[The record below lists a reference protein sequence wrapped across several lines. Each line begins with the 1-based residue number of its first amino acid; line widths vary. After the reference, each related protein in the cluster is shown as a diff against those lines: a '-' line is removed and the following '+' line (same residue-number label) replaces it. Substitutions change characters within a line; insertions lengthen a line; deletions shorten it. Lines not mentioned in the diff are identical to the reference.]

1 MMVFRQALM
10 ANRPTIHDVAREAGV
25 SSATVDRVL
34 NGREK
39 VRQETARKVY
49 EAARLIGYHAAPLIG
64 QRVHADL
71 PRLRLGIV
79 LHKERQ
85 AFYQQFHAEA
95 ERAVTQAIGVRA
107 SLQVAFAASQSPKDF
122 TELMEGMASRVDA
135 VAATAVTHP
144 EVTEAV
150 IRLNAKGIPCFSLLN
165 DFAQGVRQNYIGLN
179 NLKVG
184 RIAAHMIA
192 TASHQSGK
200 IAVFVGG
207 YRWHGHELRE
217 TGVRS
222 YFREHA
228 PQFQILD
235 TRSLPK
241 YHDEAGYPGLDALRI
256 ATLRT
261 WDSEEGTYIT
271 NAPVLSPS
279 GSDYVYVQHVRTIN
293 RGCEIAFQILARALS
308 RGVAKNPKPGPN
320 GERYI
325 AEGAALRIEAA
336 VNVAMRSELAGQVDD
351 IEFTMSR
358 TDDISSNQGAIG
370 TGKVESVSLAYFKH
384 FAVTA
389 GFVKSISQ

>member
-1 MMVFRQALM
+1 M

-25 SSATVDRVL
+25 STATVDRVL
-34 NGREK
+34 NGRET
-39 VRQETARKVY
+39 VRAETARKVY

-64 QRVHADL
+64 QRVHADQ
-71 PRLRLGIV
+71 PRLRLGLV

-85 AFYQQFHAEA
+85 AFYQQFKAEA
-95 ERAVTQAIGVRA
+95 ERAVSQAIGVRA
-107 SLQVAFAASQSPKDF
+107 SLQVGFASSQSPKDF

-135 VAATAVTHP
+135 IAATAITHP

-165 DFAQGVRQNYIGLN
+165 DFGQGVRQNYLGLN

-192 TASHQSGK
+192 TASHHAGK

-235 TRSLPK
+235 TLINLETRQLT
-241 YHDEAGYPGLDALRI
+241 YE
-256 ATLRT
+256 ATL
-261 WDSEEGTYIT
+261 D
-271 NAPVLSPS
+271 L
-279 GSDYVYVQHVRTIN
+279 
-293 RGCEIAFQILARALS
+293 LS
-308 RGVAKNPKPGPN
+308 RHPDLRGIYCAG
-320 GERYI
+320 GGM
-325 AEGAALRIEAA
+325 EGAIAAIREARQPGEVALVVNELTPESRAA
-336 VNVAMRSELAGQVDD
+336 LIGRHVAMV
-351 IEFTMSR
+351 
-358 TDDISSNQGAIG
+358 IG
-370 TGKVESVSLAYFKH
+370 TPLQRLCDDLVRLATEAVTDGMNSVQGQHFLQPDLYLPESV
-384 FAVTA
+384 
-389 GFVKSISQ
+389 